1 MDHGKAMG
9 DGSKKMKV
17 NRSDF
22 SALKMFCRIFCRFIL
37 CVLTLMMMTRAKVIV
52 MMNEELL

>member
-17 NRSDF
+17 DQSDF
-22 SALKMFCRIFCRFIL
+22 SALKMFCLIFCHLIL
-37 CVLTLMMMTRAKVIV
+37 CV
-52 MMNEELL
+52 